1 MKKSD
6 AEMSETIN
14 MEQHTLHGTTTLSLV
29 CKDGVVIAAD
39 KRATAGNMIVN
50 KRTDKLV
57 QIAETMVL
65 SMAGTV
71 SDAQLLIKLIKAE
84 LNLKRI
90 QTGRKPTVKEAAN
103 LLSGLVYGNIRKMS
117 LIPGISHF
125 ILAGS
130 DATGFYVYDIFPD
143 GSLTEEDEYV
153 SSGSGSVF
161 ALGVLETLYEPNIN
175 VQQGTDLAVKALSA
189 ALKRDSASGNGID
202 VITITKDGVK
212 QVVKEIL
219 NNEIKVKK

>member
-1 MKKSD
+1 MN
-6 AEMSETIN
+6 TTTN
-14 MEQHTLHGTTTLSLV
+14 MEDMEKHLMHGTTTLGLV
-29 CKDGVVIAAD
+29 CKDGIVIAAD

-50 KRTDKLV
+50 KKTDKLA
-57 QIAETMVL
+57 QIADTMVL

-90 QTGRKPTVKEAAN
+90 QSGRKPTVKEAAN
-103 LLSGLVYGNIRKMS
+103 LLSGLVYSNIRKMS

-130 DATGFYVYDIFPD
+130 DATGFYLYDIFPD
-143 GSLTEEDEYV
+143 GSLTQEEEYV

-161 ALGVLETLYEPNIN
+161 ALGVLEALYEPAITTP
-175 VQQGTDLAVKALSA
+175 QGVDLAVKAVNA
-189 ALKRDSASGNGID
+189 ALQRDSASGNGVD
-202 VITITKDGVK
+202 VMIITKDGVK
-212 QVVKEIL
+212 HVVKEIL
-219 NNEIKVKK
+219 TTEIKVQKTK